1 MGHCFTQRC
10 GRCHPEQPGK
20 QRNLTRCEELKFEIH
35 HIHYKS
41 SSLLSVVSLVIAMSV
56 VCFYI
61 TETIWHLQF
70 PHQGH
75 RHTLASSLDTWGVSI
90 VTFLEIYPKKH
101 APRKSS
107 SSCPRDFRAKP
118 AARPEARYASW
129 DFSFVGCNTVGP
141 PMVQTYGLGFFSH
154 CLGNLY
160 CNN

>member
-41 SSLLSVVSLVIAMSV
+41 SSLLSAVSLVIAMSV
-56 VCFYI
+56 VFLLHHRIYLAPAI
-61 TETIWHLQF
+61 SSPRTSPYLGIFTWSMGSFNRHLS
-70 PHQGH
+70 G
-75 RHTLASSLDTWGVSI
+75 DI
-90 VTFLEIYPKKH
+90 PKKH
-101 APRKSS
+101 APRKSF
-107 SSCPRDFRAKP
+107 CPRDFRAKP

-129 DFSFVGCNTVGP
+129 DFCFVGCNTVGP
-141 PMVQTYGLGFFSH
+141 PMVQTYGLGFFGH
-154 CLGNLY
+154 CLSNLY